1 MTQKQ
6 LLRHADNSN
15 FCEHI
20 LGYDENLLE
29 KIEEYWDMERSEKF
43 TCFLAK
49 IRVFAEKSF
58 KNRKIIRKKAQIR
71 IEVRIKRSFA

>member
-1 MTQKQ
+1 MTRKQ
-6 LLRHADNSN
+6 LSSHAENSN

-20 LGYDENLLE
+20 FGYDENILE
-29 KIEEYWDMERSEKF
+29 KIEEYWDMGRSEKF
-43 TCFLAK
+43 TCLFGK

-58 KNRKIIRKKAQIR
+58 ENRKNFRKKAQNR

>member
-6 LLRHADNSN
+6 LLRHAENSN

-20 LGYDENLLE
+20 LRYDENLLE
-29 KIEEYWDMERSEKF
+29 KIKEYWDMGRSEKF
-43 TCFLAK
+43 TCFLGK

>member
-6 LLRHADNSN
+6 LLRHAENSN

-29 KIEEYWDMERSEKF
+29 KIEEY
-43 TCFLAK
+43 
-49 IRVFAEKSF
+49 
-58 KNRKIIRKKAQIR
+58 
-71 IEVRIKRSFA
+71 